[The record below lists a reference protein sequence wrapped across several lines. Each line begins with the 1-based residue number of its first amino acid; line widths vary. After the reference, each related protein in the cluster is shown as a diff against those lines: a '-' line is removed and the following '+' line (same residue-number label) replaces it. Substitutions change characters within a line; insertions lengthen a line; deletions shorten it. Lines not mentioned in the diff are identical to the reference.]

1 MWRGVSFCLLHNIN
15 LLSLSYHKKME
26 VLVLLPKYEI
36 IKQDILRE
44 IDEGKFKPGSKIYSE
59 GDLKRIYNVSNT
71 TVVKALNDLVAEGFL
86 IRKQGEG
93 TFVRKNMLHRKVS
106 FTEKLKKVLNP
117 KKNSEKF
124 CTDIRICN
132 DLDIRTKF
140 DTSDRLYEIIQKA
153 MIDEIMWKIQ
163 KRYVQASKL
172 DEASVERIA
181 QGGSVSKELALE
193 KNLVNMPITMT
204 IEFKDIDGSEAEE
217 LQSHYVVLVK
227 KTIYSSST
235 KELIEYSE
243 SYIHPSYY
251 EIEITAE

>member
-1 MWRGVSFCLLHNIN
+1 
-15 LLSLSYHKKME
+15 ME
-26 VLVLLPKYEI
+26 VLEVLPKYEI

-71 TVVKALNDLVAEGFL
+71 TVVKALNDLVAGGFL

-124 CTDIRICN
+124 YTDITICN
-132 DLDIRTKF
+132 DLNIRTKF
-140 DTSDRLYEIIQKA
+140 DTSDPLYEIVQKA
-153 MIDEIMWKIQ
+153 TIDETMWKIQ
-163 KRYVQASKL
+163 KRYVQSSKL

-181 QGGSVSKELALE
+181 KGGSVSKELALE
-193 KNLVNMPITMT
+193 KNLVNMPMSMT
-204 IEFKDIDGSEAEE
+204 IEFKELDTQEAEE
-217 LQSHYVVLVK
+217 LQSHSLVVVK
-227 KTIYSSST
+227 KTIVSNAT
-235 KELIEYSE
+235 KEVVEYSE
-243 SYIHPSYY
+243 TFIHPNFY

>member
-1 MWRGVSFCLLHNIN
+1 
-15 LLSLSYHKKME
+15 ME
-26 VLVLLPKYEI
+26 VLEVLPKYEI

-71 TVVKALNDLVAEGFL
+71 TVVKALNDLVAGGFL

-124 CTDIRICN
+124 CTDISICN
-132 DLDIRTKF
+132 DLNIRTKF
-140 DTSDRLYEIIQKA
+140 DTSDPLYEIVQKA
-153 MIDEIMWKIQ
+153 TIDETMWKIQ
-163 KRYVQASKL
+163 KRYVQSSKL

-181 QGGSVSKELALE
+181 KGGSVSKELALE
-193 KNLVNMPITMT
+193 KNLVNMPMSMT
-204 IEFKDIDGSEAEE
+204 IEFKELDSQEAEE
-217 LQSHYVVLVK
+217 LQSHSLVVVK
-227 KTIYSSST
+227 KTIVSNAT
-235 KELIEYSE
+235 KEVVEYSE
-243 SYIHPSYY
+243 TFIHPNFY
-251 EIEITAE
+251 EIEIAAE

>member
-1 MWRGVSFCLLHNIN
+1 
-15 LLSLSYHKKME
+15 ME
-26 VLVLLPKYEI
+26 VLEVLPKYEI

-71 TVVKALNDLVAEGFL
+71 TVVKALNDLVAGGFL

-124 CTDIRICN
+124 CTDISICN
-132 DLDIRTKF
+132 DLNIRTKF
-140 DTSDRLYEIIQKA
+140 DTSDPLYDIVK
-153 MIDEIMWKIQ
+153 MSTIDETMWKIQ
-163 KRYVQASKL
+163 NRYVQSSKL

-181 QGGSVSKELALE
+181 KGGSVSKELALE
-193 KNLVNMPITMT
+193 KNLVNMPMSMT
-204 IEFKDIDGSEAEE
+204 IEFKELDTQEAEE
-217 LQSHYVVLVK
+217 LQSHSLVVVK
-227 KTIYSSST
+227 KTIVSNAT
-235 KELIEYSE
+235 KEVVEYSE
-243 SYIHPSYY
+243 TFIHPNFY
-251 EIEITAE
+251 EIEIAAE

>member
-1 MWRGVSFCLLHNIN
+1 
-15 LLSLSYHKKME
+15 ME
-26 VLVLLPKYEI
+26 VLEVLPKYEI

-71 TVVKALNDLVAEGFL
+71 TVVKALNDLVAGGFL

-124 CTDIRICN
+124 CTDITICN
-132 DLDIRTKF
+132 DLNIRTKF
-140 DTSDRLYEIIQKA
+140 DTSDPLYEIVQKA
-153 MIDEIMWKIQ
+153 TIDETMWKIQ
-163 KRYVQASKL
+163 KRYVQSSKL

-181 QGGSVSKELALE
+181 KGGSVSKELALE
-193 KNLVNMPITMT
+193 KNLVNMPMSMT
-204 IEFKDIDGSEAEE
+204 IEFKELDTQEAEE
-217 LQSHYVVLVK
+217 LQSHSLVVVK
-227 KTIYSSST
+227 KTIVSNAT
-235 KELIEYSE
+235 KEVVEYSE
-243 SYIHPSYY
+243 TFIHPNFY
-251 EIEITAE
+251 EIEIAAE

>member
-1 MWRGVSFCLLHNIN
+1 
-15 LLSLSYHKKME
+15 ME
-26 VLVLLPKYEI
+26 VLEVLPKYEI

-71 TVVKALNDLVAEGFL
+71 TVVKALNDLVAGGFL

-124 CTDIRICN
+124 CTDISICN
-132 DLDIRTKF
+132 DLNIRTKF
-140 DTSDRLYEIIQKA
+140 DTSDPLYEIVQKA
-153 MIDEIMWKIQ
+153 TIDETMWKIQ
-163 KRYVQASKL
+163 KRYVQSSKL

-181 QGGSVSKELALE
+181 KGGSVSKELALE
-193 KNLVNMPITMT
+193 KNLVNMPMSMT
-204 IEFKDIDGSEAEE
+204 IEFKELDTQEAEE
-217 LQSHYVVLVK
+217 LQSHSLVVVK
-227 KTIYSSST
+227 KTIVSNAT
-235 KELIEYSE
+235 KEVVEYSE
-243 SYIHPSYY
+243 TFIHPNFY
-251 EIEITAE
+251 EIEIAAE

>member
-1 MWRGVSFCLLHNIN
+1 
-15 LLSLSYHKKME
+15 ME
-26 VLVLLPKYEI
+26 VLEVLPKYEI

-71 TVVKALNDLVAEGFL
+71 TVVKALNDLVAGGFL

-124 CTDIRICN
+124 CTDISICN
-132 DLDIRTKF
+132 DLNIRTKF
-140 DTSDRLYEIIQKA
+140 DTSDPLYEIVQKA
-153 MIDEIMWKIQ
+153 TIDETMWKIQ
-163 KRYVQASKL
+163 KRYVQSSKL

-181 QGGSVSKELALE
+181 KGGSVSKELALE
-193 KNLVNMPITMT
+193 KNLVNMPMSMT
-204 IEFKDIDGSEAEE
+204 IEFKELDTQEAEE
-217 LQSHYVVLVK
+217 LQSHSLVVVK
-227 KTIYSSST
+227 KTIVSNAT
-235 KELIEYSE
+235 KEYSE
-243 SYIHPSYY
+243 TFIHPNLY
-251 EIEITAE
+251 EIEIAAE

>member
-1 MWRGVSFCLLHNIN
+1 
-15 LLSLSYHKKME
+15 ME
-26 VLVLLPKYEI
+26 VLEVLPKYEI

-71 TVVKALNDLVAEGFL
+71 TVVKALNDLVAGGFL

-124 CTDIRICN
+124 CTNIAICN
-132 DLDIRTKF
+132 DLNIRTKF
-140 DTSDRLYEIIQKA
+140 DTSDPLYEIVQKA
-153 MIDEIMWKIQ
+153 TIDEMMWKIQ

-172 DEASVERIA
+172 DEASVERISK
-181 QGGSVSKELALE
+181 GGSVSKELALE
-193 KNLVNMPITMT
+193 KNLVNMPMSMT
-204 IEFKDIDGSEAEE
+204 IEFKELDTQEAEE
-217 LQSHYVVLVK
+217 LQSHSLVVVK
-227 KTIYSSST
+227 KTIVSNAT
-235 KELIEYSE
+235 KEVVEYSE
-243 SYIHPSYY
+243 TFIHPNFY

>member
-1 MWRGVSFCLLHNIN
+1 
-15 LLSLSYHKKME
+15 ME
-26 VLVLLPKYEI
+26 VLEVLPKYEI

-71 TVVKALNDLVAEGFL
+71 TVVKALNDLVAGGFL

-124 CTDIRICN
+124 CTDISICN
-132 DLDIRTKF
+132 DLNIRTKF
-140 DTSDRLYEIIQKA
+140 DTSDPLYEIVQKA
-153 MIDEIMWKIQ
+153 TIDETMWKIQ
-163 KRYVQASKL
+163 KRYVQSSKL

-181 QGGSVSKELALE
+181 KGGSVSKEWALE
-193 KNLVNMPITMT
+193 KNLVNMPMSMT
-204 IEFKDIDGSEAEE
+204 IEFKELDTQEAEE
-217 LQSHYVVLVK
+217 LQSHSLVVVK
-227 KTIYSSST
+227 KTIVSNAT
-235 KELIEYSE
+235 KEVVEYSE
-243 SYIHPSYY
+243 TFIHPNFY
-251 EIEITAE
+251 EIEIAAE

>member
-1 MWRGVSFCLLHNIN
+1 
-15 LLSLSYHKKME
+15 ME
-26 VLVLLPKYEI
+26 VLEVLPKYEI

-71 TVVKALNDLVAEGFL
+71 TVVKALNDLVAGGFL

-124 CTDIRICN
+124 CTDISICN
-132 DLDIRTKF
+132 DLNIRTKF
-140 DTSDRLYEIIQKA
+140 DTSDPLYEIVQKA
-153 MIDEIMWKIQ
+153 TIDETMWKIQ
-163 KRYVQASKL
+163 KRYVQSSKL

-181 QGGSVSKELALE
+181 KGGSVSKDLALE
-193 KNLVNMPITMT
+193 KNLVNMPMSMT
-204 IEFKDIDGSEAEE
+204 IEFKELDTQEAEE
-217 LQSHYVVLVK
+217 LQSHSLVVVK
-227 KTIYSSST
+227 KTIVSNAT
-235 KELIEYSE
+235 KEVVEYSE
-243 SYIHPSYY
+243 TFIHPNFY
-251 EIEITAE
+251 EIEIAAE

>member
-1 MWRGVSFCLLHNIN
+1 
-15 LLSLSYHKKME
+15 ME
-26 VLVLLPKYEI
+26 VLEVLPKYEI

-71 TVVKALNDLVAEGFL
+71 TVVKALNDLVAGGFL

-124 CTDIRICN
+124 CTDISICN
-132 DLDIRTKF
+132 DLNIRTKF
-140 DTSDRLYEIIQKA
+140 DTSDPLYEIVQKA
-153 MIDEIMWKIQ
+153 TIDETMWKIQ
-163 KRYVQASKL
+163 KRYVQSSKL

-181 QGGSVSKELALE
+181 KGGSVSKELALE
-193 KNLVNMPITMT
+193 KNLVNMPMSMT
-204 IEFKDIDGSEAEE
+204 IKFKELDTQEAEE
-217 LQSHYVVLVK
+217 LQSHSLVVVK
-227 KTIYSSST
+227 KTIVSNAT
-235 KELIEYSE
+235 KEVVEYSE
-243 SYIHPSYY
+243 TFIHPNFY
-251 EIEITAE
+251 EIEIAAE

>member
-1 MWRGVSFCLLHNIN
+1 
-15 LLSLSYHKKME
+15 ME
-26 VLVLLPKYEI
+26 VLEVLPKYEI

-71 TVVKALNDLVAEGFL
+71 TVVKALNDLVAGGFL

-124 CTDIRICN
+124 CTDISICN
-132 DLDIRTKF
+132 DLNIRTKF
-140 DTSDRLYEIIQKA
+140 DTSDPLYEIVQKA
-153 MIDEIMWKIQ
+153 TIDETMWKIQ
-163 KRYVQASKL
+163 KRYVQSSKL

-181 QGGSVSKELALE
+181 KGGSVSKEMALE
-193 KNLVNMPITMT
+193 KNLVNMPMSMT
-204 IEFKDIDGSEAEE
+204 IEFKELDTQEAEE
-217 LQSHYVVLVK
+217 LQSHSLVVVK
-227 KTIYSSST
+227 KTIVSNAT
-235 KELIEYSE
+235 KEVVEYSE
-243 SYIHPSYY
+243 TFIHPNFY
-251 EIEITAE
+251 EIEIAAE

>member
-1 MWRGVSFCLLHNIN
+1 
-15 LLSLSYHKKME
+15 ME
-26 VLVLLPKYEI
+26 VLEVLPKYEI

-71 TVVKALNDLVAEGFL
+71 TVVKALNDLVAGGFL

-124 CTDIRICN
+124 CTDISICN
-132 DLDIRTKF
+132 DLNIRTKF
-140 DTSDRLYEIIQKA
+140 DTSDPLYEIVQKA
-153 MIDEIMWKIQ
+153 TIDETMWKIQ
-163 KRYVQASKL
+163 KRYVQSSKL

-181 QGGSVSKELALE
+181 KGGSVSKELSLE
-193 KNLVNMPITMT
+193 KNLVNMPMSMT
-204 IEFKDIDGSEAEE
+204 IEFKELDTQEAEE
-217 LQSHYVVLVK
+217 LQSHSLVVVK
-227 KTIYSSST
+227 KTIVSNAT
-235 KELIEYSE
+235 KEVVEYSE
-243 SYIHPSYY
+243 TFIHPNFY
-251 EIEITAE
+251 EIEIAAE

>member
-1 MWRGVSFCLLHNIN
+1 
-15 LLSLSYHKKME
+15 ME
-26 VLVLLPKYEI
+26 VLEVLPKYEI

-71 TVVKALNDLVAEGFL
+71 TVVKALNDLVAGGFL

-124 CTDIRICN
+124 CTDISICN
-132 DLDIRTKF
+132 DLNIRTRF
-140 DTSDRLYEIIQKA
+140 DTSDPLYEIVQKA
-153 MIDEIMWKIQ
+153 TIDETMWKIQ
-163 KRYVQASKL
+163 KRYVQSSKL

-181 QGGSVSKELALE
+181 KGGSVSKELALE
-193 KNLVNMPITMT
+193 KNLVNMPMSMT
-204 IEFKDIDGSEAEE
+204 IEFKELDTQEAEE
-217 LQSHYVVLVK
+217 LQSHSLVVVK
-227 KTIYSSST
+227 KTIVSNAT
-235 KELIEYSE
+235 KEVVEYSE
-243 SYIHPSYY
+243 TFIHPNFY
-251 EIEITAE
+251 EIEIAAE

>member
-1 MWRGVSFCLLHNIN
+1 
-15 LLSLSYHKKME
+15 ME
-26 VLVLLPKYEI
+26 VLDVLPKYEI

-71 TVVKALNDLVAEGFL
+71 TVVKALNDLVAGGFL

-124 CTDIRICN
+124 CTDISICN
-132 DLDIRTKF
+132 DLNIRTKF
-140 DTSDRLYEIIQKA
+140 DTSDPLYEIVQKA
-153 MIDEIMWKIQ
+153 TIDETMWKIQ

-172 DEASVERIA
+172 DEASVERISK
-181 QGGSVSKELALE
+181 GGSVSKELALE
-193 KNLVNMPITMT
+193 KNLVNMPMSMT
-204 IEFKDIDGSEAEE
+204 IEFKELDTQEAEE
-217 LQSHYVVLVK
+217 LQSHSLVVVK
-227 KTIYSSST
+227 KTIVSNAT
-235 KELIEYSE
+235 KEVVEYSE
-243 SYIHPSYY
+243 TFIHPNFY

>member
-1 MWRGVSFCLLHNIN
+1 
-15 LLSLSYHKKME
+15 ME
-26 VLVLLPKYEI
+26 VLEVLPKYEI

-71 TVVKALNDLVAEGFL
+71 TVVKALNDLVAGGFL

-124 CTDIRICN
+124 CTDISFCN
-132 DLDIRTKF
+132 DLNIRTKF
-140 DTSDRLYEIIQKA
+140 DTSDPLYEIVQKA
-153 MIDEIMWKIQ
+153 TIDETMWKIQ
-163 KRYVQASKL
+163 KRYVQSSKL

-181 QGGSVSKELALE
+181 KGGSVSKELALE
-193 KNLVNMPITMT
+193 KNLVNMPMSMT
-204 IEFKDIDGSEAEE
+204 IEFKELDTQEAEE
-217 LQSHYVVLVK
+217 LQSHSLVVVK
-227 KTIYSSST
+227 KTIVSNAT
-235 KELIEYSE
+235 KEVVEYSE
-243 SYIHPSYY
+243 TFIHPNFY
-251 EIEITAE
+251 EIEIAAE

>member
-1 MWRGVSFCLLHNIN
+1 MLL
-15 LLSLSYHKKME
+15 LLR
-26 VLVLLPKYEI
+26 KYEI

-132 DLDIRTKF
+132 DINIRTKF
-140 DTSDRLYEIIQKA
+140 DASDPLYEII
-153 MIDEIMWKIQ
+153 DETMWKIQ
-163 KRYVQASKL
+163 KRYVQVAKL
-172 DEASVERIA
+172 SEDSIERIT

-193 KNLVNMPITMT
+193 KNLVNMPMSMT
-204 IEFKDIDGSEAEE
+204 IEFKEMNNSETEE
-217 LQSHYVVLVK
+217 LQSHSLVLVK
-227 KTIYSSST
+227 KTIYSNTT
-235 KELIEYSE
+235 KEVIEYSE

>member
-1 MWRGVSFCLLHNIN
+1 
-15 LLSLSYHKKME
+15 ME
-26 VLVLLPKYEI
+26 VLEVLPKYEI

-71 TVVKALNDLVAEGFL
+71 TVVKALNDLVAGGFL

-124 CTDIRICN
+124 CTNIAICN
-132 DLDIRTKF
+132 DLNIRTKF
-140 DTSDRLYEIIQKA
+140 DTSDPLYEIVQKA
-153 MIDEIMWKIQ
+153 TIDETMWKIQ

-172 DEASVERIA
+172 DEASVERISK
-181 QGGSVSKELALE
+181 GGSVSKELALE
-193 KNLVNMPITMT
+193 KNLVNMPTSMT
-204 IEFKDIDGSEAEE
+204 IEFKELDTQESEE
-217 LQSHYVVLVK
+217 LQSHSLVVVK
-227 KTIYSSST
+227 KTIVSNAT
-235 KELIEYSE
+235 KEVVEYSE
-243 SYIHPSYY
+243 TFIHPNFY

>member
-1 MWRGVSFCLLHNIN
+1 
-15 LLSLSYHKKME
+15 ME
-26 VLVLLPKYEI
+26 VLEVLPKYEI

-44 IDEGKFKPGSKIYSE
+44 FDEGKFKPGSKIYSE

-71 TVVKALNDLVAEGFL
+71 TVVKALNDLVAGGFL

-124 CTDIRICN
+124 CTDITICN
-132 DLDIRTKF
+132 DLNIRTKF
-140 DTSDRLYEIIQKA
+140 DTSDPLYEIVQKA
-153 MIDEIMWKIQ
+153 TIDETMWKIQ
-163 KRYVQASKL
+163 KRYVQSSKL

-181 QGGSVSKELALE
+181 KGGSVSKELALE
-193 KNLVNMPITMT
+193 KNLVNMPMSMT
-204 IEFKDIDGSEAEE
+204 IEFKELDTQEAEE
-217 LQSHYVVLVK
+217 LQSHSLVVVK
-227 KTIYSSST
+227 KTIVSNAT
-235 KELIEYSE
+235 KEVVEYSE
-243 SYIHPSYY
+243 TFIHPNFY

>member
-1 MWRGVSFCLLHNIN
+1 
-15 LLSLSYHKKME
+15 ME
-26 VLVLLPKYEI
+26 VLVVLPKYEI

-71 TVVKALNDLVAEGFL
+71 TVVKALNDLVAGGFL

-106 FTEKLKKVLNP
+106 FSEKLKKVLNP

-124 CTDIRICN
+124 CTNIAICN
-132 DLDIRTKF
+132 DLNIRTKF
-140 DTSDRLYEIIQKA
+140 DTSDPLYEIVQKA

-163 KRYVQASKL
+163 KRYVQSSKL
-172 DEASVERIA
+172 NDEAVERIA
-181 QGGSVSKELALE
+181 NGGSVSKELALE
-193 KNLVNMPITMT
+193 KNLVNMPMSMT
-204 IEFKDIDGSEAEE
+204 IEFKELDTPEAEE
-217 LQSHYVVLVK
+217 LQSHSLVIVK
-227 KTIYSSST
+227 KTIVSNAT
-235 KELIEYSE
+235 KEVVEYSE
-243 SYIHPSYY
+243 TYIHPNYY

>member
-1 MWRGVSFCLLHNIN
+1 
-15 LLSLSYHKKME
+15 ME
-26 VLVLLPKYEI
+26 VLEVLPKYEI

-71 TVVKALNDLVAEGFL
+71 TVVKALNDLVAGGFL

-124 CTDIRICN
+124 CTDISICN
-132 DLDIRTKF
+132 DLNIRTKF
-140 DTSDRLYEIIQKA
+140 DTSDPLYEIVQKA
-153 MIDEIMWKIQ
+153 TIDETMWKIQ
-163 KRYVQASKL
+163 KRYVQSSKL

-181 QGGSVSKELALE
+181 KGGSVSKELALD
-193 KNLVNMPITMT
+193 KNLVNMPMSMT
-204 IEFKDIDGSEAEE
+204 IEFKELDTQEAEE
-217 LQSHYVVLVK
+217 LQSHSLVVVK
-227 KTIYSSST
+227 KTIVSNAT
-235 KELIEYSE
+235 KEVVEYSE
-243 SYIHPSYY
+243 TFIHPNFY
-251 EIEITAE
+251 EIEIAAE

>member
-1 MWRGVSFCLLHNIN
+1 
-15 LLSLSYHKKME
+15 ME
-26 VLVLLPKYEI
+26 VLVVLPKYEI

-71 TVVKALNDLVAEGFL
+71 TVVKALNDLVAGGFL

-124 CTDIRICN
+124 CTDISICN
-132 DLDIRTKF
+132 DLNIRTKF
-140 DTSDRLYEIIQKA
+140 DTSDPLYEIVQKA
-153 MIDEIMWKIQ
+153 TIDETMWKIQ
-163 KRYVQASKL
+163 KRYVQSSKL

-181 QGGSVSKELALE
+181 KGGSVSKELALE
-193 KNLVNMPITMT
+193 KNLVNMPMSMT
-204 IEFKDIDGSEAEE
+204 IEFKELDTQEAEE
-217 LQSHYVVLVK
+217 LQSHSLVVVK
-227 KTIYSSST
+227 KTIVSNAT
-235 KELIEYSE
+235 KEVVEYSE
-243 SYIHPSYY
+243 TFIHPNFY
-251 EIEITAE
+251 EIEIAAE

>member
-1 MWRGVSFCLLHNIN
+1 
-15 LLSLSYHKKME
+15 ME
-26 VLVLLPKYEI
+26 VLEVLPKYEI

-71 TVVKALNDLVAEGFL
+71 TVVKALNDLVAGGFL

-124 CTDIRICN
+124 CTDISICN
-132 DLDIRTKF
+132 DLNIRTKF
-140 DTSDRLYEIIQKA
+140 DTSDPLYEIVQKA
-153 MIDEIMWKIQ
+153 TIDEKMWKIQ
-163 KRYVQASKL
+163 KRYVQSSKL

-181 QGGSVSKELALE
+181 KGGSVSKELALE
-193 KNLVNMPITMT
+193 KNLVNMPMSMT
-204 IEFKDIDGSEAEE
+204 IEFKELDTQEAEE
-217 LQSHYVVLVK
+217 LQSHSLVVVK
-227 KTIYSSST
+227 KTIVSNAT
-235 KELIEYSE
+235 KEVVEYSE
-243 SYIHPSYY
+243 TFIHPNFY
-251 EIEITAE
+251 EIEIAAE

>member
-1 MWRGVSFCLLHNIN
+1 
-15 LLSLSYHKKME
+15 ME
-26 VLVLLPKYEI
+26 VLEVLPKYEI

-71 TVVKALNDLVAEGFL
+71 TVVKALNDLVAGGFL

-124 CTDIRICN
+124 CTDISICN
-132 DLDIRTKF
+132 DLNIRTKF
-140 DTSDRLYEIIQKA
+140 DTSDPLYEIVQKA
-153 MIDEIMWKIQ
+153 TIDETLWKIQ
-163 KRYVQASKL
+163 QRYVQSSKL

-181 QGGSVSKELALE
+181 KGGSVSKELALE
-193 KNLVNMPITMT
+193 KNLVNMPMSMT
-204 IEFKDIDGSEAEE
+204 IEFKELDTQEAEE
-217 LQSHYVVLVK
+217 LQSHSLVVVK
-227 KTIYSSST
+227 KTIVSNAT
-235 KELIEYSE
+235 KEVVEYSE
-243 SYIHPSYY
+243 TFIHPNFY
-251 EIEITAE
+251 EIEIAAE

>member
-1 MWRGVSFCLLHNIN
+1 
-15 LLSLSYHKKME
+15 ME
-26 VLVLLPKYEI
+26 VLEVLPKYEI

-71 TVVKALNDLVAEGFL
+71 TVVKALNDLVAGGFL

-124 CTDIRICN
+124 CTDITICN
-132 DLDIRTKF
+132 DLNIRTKF
-140 DTSDRLYEIIQKA
+140 DTSDPLYEIVQKA
-153 MIDEIMWKIQ
+153 TIDETMWKIQ
-163 KRYVQASKL
+163 KRYVQSSKL

-181 QGGSVSKELALE
+181 KGGSVSKELALE
-193 KNLVNMPITMT
+193 KNLVNMPMSMT
-204 IEFKDIDGSEAEE
+204 IEFKELDTQEAEE
-217 LQSHYVVLVK
+217 LQSHSLVVVK
-227 KTIYSSST
+227 KTIVSNAT
-235 KELIEYSE
+235 KEVVEYSE
-243 SYIHPSYY
+243 TFIHPNFY